1 METNNN
7 NFPDGTDIEEASVEA
22 ACTGLTLDQIAGVKP
37 TPPSAARASDLLA
50 DLLVAFKKPLK
61 GTPAPRAKAAKPEVL
76 PQHVAWN
83 TRKTGYR
90 VWKATGRII
99 QLEDQYCTCCHT
111 VTSTVKDELFELE
124 NTTAHSVWLRHEGF
138 GIENQQDL
146 EIRYVDLPLRHVTAC
161 GLCRLPDTDVA
172 LLAMFSHSEQLCF
185 PF

>member
-1 METNNN
+1 METNTA
-7 NFPDGTDIEEASVEA
+7 PAT
-22 ACTGLTLDQIAGVKP
+22 P
-37 TPPSAARASDLLA
+37 TPARAADLLA
-50 DLLVAFKKPLK
+50 DLLLAFKKPLPTRK
-61 GTPAPRAKAAKPEVL
+61 GERCAPPKNAKPIPL
-76 PQHVAWN
+76 PQHIEWN
-83 TRKTGYR
+83 QRKTGYR

-138 GIENQQDL
+138 GIENQEDL

-161 GLCRLPDTDVA
+161 AACRLPDMDVA
-172 LLAMFSHSEQLCF
+172 ILAAFSHSEQLCF